1 MPQTDMPE
9 IDMPQIAHISPIA
22 HMSLPALLLQRA
34 TETPDALAYIFMDPE
49 VIGTGEPETLTW
61 AQLHRKSL
69 VLADELRRHGA
80 PGDRAAIMAPQGLD
94 YIVAFLGALQAGFIA
109 VPLSVPQF
117 GVHDQRVASALE
129 DSLPVVLLT
138 NSASVADVNKYASGQ
153 AGRPAPSVI
162 EIDLLDYA
170 VNREVSAVDDSR
182 PGAAYLQYTSGSTRT
197 PAGVV
202 VSHRNVTANVEQI
215 MLDYF
220 GTTTL
225 PEETTVVSWLPF
237 FHDLGLIMGVCS
249 PLVTGRKAVLMSPL
263 AFLLKPASWIQQMAK
278 HPHCFSGAP
287 NFAFELAAR
296 RTSDADMEGLD
307 LSRVHVIL
315 SGAERVH
322 SSTVNRFVGR
332 FAKFGLKDRVI
343 QPSYGLAEATLY
355 VATPDVNEPV
365 RTAHF
370 DLEQLAAG
378 VALRCEAGQ
387 DASTELVTYGPPRAY
402 PVCIV
407 DPATG
412 IEKSEGA
419 IGEIWVRGDNVALG
433 YWQKPELT
441 DRMFRARINQPSAG
455 TPAGPWLRTGDLG
468 VLSEGELFIMGRL
481 KDLLIVD
488 GRNHYPDDIES
499 TIREITGGRVA
510 AIAVEDDTSENLVAI
525 VEVKPADDDE
535 QNSQLNSV
543 SRAVKTAIW
552 KEHSLRVGDLVMVSP
567 GSIPITTSG
576 KIRRS
581 SCADLYRDGEFNRL
595 DIAV

>member
-1 MPQTDMPE
+1 MSQTD
-9 IDMPQIAHISPIA
+9 ISPIA
-22 HMSLPALLLQRA
+22 HLSLPALLLQRA

-49 VIGTGEPETLTW
+49 VTGTGEAETLTW

-69 VLADELRRHGA
+69 VLADELRLHGA

-129 DSLPVVLLT
+129 DSMPVVLLT

-170 VNREVSAVDDSR
+170 VTREVSAVDNSR

-202 VSHRNVTANVEQI
+202 VSHRNVTANIEQI

-225 PEETTVVSWLPF
+225 PDETTVVSWLPF

-263 AFLLKPASWIQQMAK
+263 AFLLKPASWIQLMAK

-355 VATPDVNEPV
+355 VATPDVEEPV

-407 DPATG
+407 DPETG

-455 TPAGPWLRTGDLG
+455 TSAGPWLRTGDLG
-468 VLSEGELFIMGRL
+468 VISEGELFIMGRL

-510 AIAVEDDTSENLVAI
+510 AIAVEDDSSENLVAI
-525 VEVKPADDDE
+525 VEVKPARDDQED
-535 QNSQLNSV
+535 SQLNSV

-552 KEHSLRVGDLVMVSP
+552 KEHSLRVGDLVLVSP

-581 SCADLYRDGEFNRL
+581 SCAELYRDGEFNRL

>member
-1 MPQTDMPE
+1 MSQTD
-9 IDMPQIAHISPIA
+9 ISPIA
-22 HMSLPALLLQRA
+22 HLSLPALLLQRA

-49 VIGTGEPETLTW
+49 VTGTGAAETLTW

-69 VLADELRRHGA
+69 VLADELRLHGA

-94 YIVAFLGALQAGFIA
+94 YIVGFLGALQAGFIA

-129 DSLPVVLLT
+129 DSMPVVLLT

-170 VNREVSAVDDSR
+170 VTREVSAVDNSR

-202 VSHRNVTANVEQI
+202 VSHRNVTANIEQI

-249 PLVTGRKAVLMSPL
+249 PLVTGRKAVLLSPL
-263 AFLLKPASWIQQMAK
+263 AFLLKPACWIQLMAK

-355 VATPDVNEPV
+355 VATPDVEEPV

-407 DPATG
+407 DPETG

-455 TPAGPWLRTGDLG
+455 TSAGPWLRTGDLG
-468 VLSEGELFIMGRL
+468 VISEGELFIMGRL

-510 AIAVEDDTSENLVAI
+510 AIAVEDDSSENLVAI
-525 VEVKPADDDE
+525 VEVKPARDDQED
-535 QNSQLNSV
+535 SQLNSV

-552 KEHSLRVGDLVMVSP
+552 KEHSLRVGDLVLVSP

-581 SCADLYRDGEFNRL
+581 SCAELYRDGEFNRL

>member
-1 MPQTDMPE
+1 MSQTD
-9 IDMPQIAHISPIA
+9 ISPIA
-22 HMSLPALLLQRA
+22 HLSLPALLLQRA

-49 VIGTGEPETLTW
+49 VTGTGEAETLTW

-69 VLADELRRHGA
+69 VLADELRLHGA

-129 DSLPVVLLT
+129 DSMPVVLLT

-170 VNREVSAVDDSR
+170 VTREVSAVDNSR

-202 VSHRNVTANVEQI
+202 VSHRNVTANIEQI

-225 PEETTVVSWLPF
+225 PDETTVVSWLPF

-263 AFLLKPASWIQQMAK
+263 AFLLKPASWIQLMAK

-322 SSTVNRFVGR
+322 SSTVNRFIDR

-355 VATPDVNEPV
+355 VATPDVQDPV

-407 DPATG
+407 DPETG

-441 DRMFRARINQPSAG
+441 ERMFRARINQPSAG

-525 VEVKPADDDE
+525 VEVKPAGDE
-535 QNSQLNSV
+535 EQDSQLNSV

-552 KEHSLRVGDLVMVSP
+552 KEHSLRVGDLVLVSP

>member
-1 MPQTDMPE
+1 MSQTD
-9 IDMPQIAHISPIA
+9 ISPIA
-22 HMSLPALLLQRA
+22 HLSLPALLLQRA

-49 VIGTGEPETLTW
+49 VTGTGAAETLTW

-69 VLADELRRHGA
+69 VLADELRLHGA

-129 DSLPVVLLT
+129 DSMPVVLLT

-170 VNREVSAVDDSR
+170 VTREVSAVDNSR

-202 VSHRNVTANVEQI
+202 VSHRNVTANIEQI

-249 PLVTGRKAVLMSPL
+249 PLVTGRKAVLLSPL
-263 AFLLKPASWIQQMAK
+263 AFLLKPACWIQLMAK

-355 VATPDVNEPV
+355 VATPDVEDPV

-407 DPATG
+407 DPETG

-455 TPAGPWLRTGDLG
+455 TSAGPWLRTGDLG
-468 VLSEGELFIMGRL
+468 VISEGELFIMGRL

-510 AIAVEDDTSENLVAI
+510 AIAVEDDSSENLVAI
-525 VEVKPADDDE
+525 VEVKPARDDQED
-535 QNSQLNSV
+535 SQLNSV

-552 KEHSLRVGDLVMVSP
+552 KEHSLRVGDLVLVSP

-581 SCADLYRDGEFNRL
+581 SCAELYRDGEFNRL

>member
-1 MPQTDMPE
+1 MSQTD
-9 IDMPQIAHISPIA
+9 ISPIA
-22 HMSLPALLLQRA
+22 HLSLPALLLQRA

-49 VIGTGEPETLTW
+49 VTGTGEAETLTW

-69 VLADELRRHGA
+69 VLADELRLHGA

-129 DSLPVVLLT
+129 DSMPVVLLT

-170 VNREVSAVDDSR
+170 VTREVSAADNSR
-182 PGAAYLQYTSGSTRT
+182 PGAAYLQSTSGSTRT

-202 VSHRNVTANVEQI
+202 VSHRNVTANIEQI

-249 PLVTGRKAVLMSPL
+249 PLVTGRKAVLLSPL
-263 AFLLKPASWIQQMAK
+263 AFLLKPACWIQLMAK

-355 VATPDVNEPV
+355 VATPDVEEPV

-407 DPATG
+407 DPETG

-455 TPAGPWLRTGDLG
+455 TSAGPWLRTGDLG
-468 VLSEGELFIMGRL
+468 VISEGELFIMGRL

-510 AIAVEDDTSENLVAI
+510 AIAVEDDSSENLVAI
-525 VEVKPADDDE
+525 VEVKPARDDQED
-535 QNSQLNSV
+535 SQLNSV

-552 KEHSLRVGDLVMVSP
+552 KEHSLRVGDLVLVSP

-581 SCADLYRDGEFNRL
+581 SCAELYRDGEFNRL